1 MTFTVIRVGA
11 ETRVNTTTV
20 THQKN
25 PSITALDGGG
35 WIVTWQSLNQDG
47 SGTGIYQQR
56 YTSEGAA
63 VGGESLVNTFT
74 PNPQDDPDV
83 TSLADGGWVVAWQSS
98 LQDGDNYGV
107 YQQRY
112 NADGTLR
119 GVETIVNTTTAS
131 SQAGAR
137 LTALSDGGWTVTWV
151 SKNQDDPT
159 SAGIYQQRY
168 DATGAKVAGEVLV
181 NTTTAGDQ
189 LNPTV
194 EGLADGGWVVAWH
207 SEYDG
212 SSSGIYQQRF
222 KADGTRD
229 GAETIVNTTISDT
242 QSFAKVAG
250 LVDGGWVVTWTSK
263 NQDGSNYGI
272 YQQRYNV
279 DGSAHGVETLASTRR
294 PRIISSGRAWPR
306 AATAAGLS
314 PGNPGTRRTPPAP
327 TSISNAT
334 TPTDRRAVPR
344 RSSMP
349 RLLTSRTRRKSR
361 PSRTVAGS
369 LPGSSRGQT
378 AEFDYG
384 IFQRYYQATGET
396 VLRNVAETAIGTGA
410 DETLSVAAGG
420 VSAGDILDGGAG
432 TDTLVLLETGPLD
445 LTQASSFTG
454 FKIFHG
460 SAGNDAIITTGA
472 LLAGVTVIDGKGGT
486 NTLRLEGGGAVN
498 LSPIAVSN
506 IMSITLQNAAGTHL
520 TLDDKATALLVRGNA
535 SATDSVTVTGETLTV
550 QEREILFSHGIETV
564 TDDAGTF
571 TNSAPAALALAGAAV
586 SELAANGDVVG
597 TLSVTDPDAPNDAHT
612 YTLVD
617 DAGGRFD
624 IVGDKIVVK
633 NRALLNYEQQPTS
646 YPVIVRVTDAGGLA
660 LAKQFTISVTD
671 ENEAPTA
678 IALSG
683 TGIGENASD
692 GATVGTL
699 SFTDPD
705 APNGLHVYT
714 LLDNAGGRFAIVGDK
729 IVVKNG
735 ALLDYEQATSHVVT
749 VRVTDAGN
757 LHVDRQFNIF
767 LTDVNETPAP
777 RLAQTH

>member
-63 VGGESLVNTFT
+63 FGGESLVNTFT

-159 SAGIYQQRY
+159 SAGVYQQRY

-279 DGSAHGVETLASTRR
+279 DGSAHGVETRVNTETADNQFGPSVAACSDGGWIVTWESWYQADPTGPDIYQQRYNADGS
-294 PRIISSGRAWPR
+294 PRGSETLVNA
-306 AATAAGLS
+306 
-314 PGNPGTRRTPPAP
+314 PAP
-327 TSISNAT
+327 DIQDQAEIAT
-334 TPTDRRAVPR
+334 FEDGGWVVTWE
-344 RSSMP
+344 
-349 RLLTSRTRRKSR
+349 
-361 PSRTVAGS
+361 
-369 LPGSSRGQT
+369 SRGQDGG
-378 AEFDYG
+378 FDYG
-384 IFQRYYQATGET
+384 IFQRYHQATGET

-445 LTQASSFTG
+445 LTQASSFAG
-454 FKIFHG
+454 FEIFHG

-535 SATDSVTVTGETLTV
+535 SGTDSVTVTGETLTV
-550 QEREILFSHGIETV
+550 QERGILFSHGIETV

-597 TLSVTDPDAPNDAHT
+597 TFWS
-612 YTLVD
+612 
-617 DAGGRFD
+617 
-624 IVGDKIVVK
+624 
-633 NRALLNYEQQPTS
+633 PTRMRLTT
-646 YPVIVRVTDAGGLA
+646 PI
-660 LAKQFTISVTD
+660 
-671 ENEAPTA
+671 PT
-678 IALSG
+678 
-683 TGIGENASD
+683 
-692 GATVGTL
+692 
-699 SFTDPD
+699 
-705 APNGLHVYT
+705 
-714 LLDNAGGRFAIVGDK
+714 R
-729 IVVKNG
+729 
-735 ALLDYEQATSHVVT
+735 
-749 VRVTDAGN
+749 
-757 LHVDRQFNIF
+757 
-767 LTDVNETPAP
+767 
-777 RLAQTH
+777 